1 MARGAHIVFAGLAG
15 LLIALT
21 AGAVPTGGCGPAL
34 AAQDLAGTCRRSPAT
49 PGALEAEF
57 TDLPVP
63 VYPIQIRSTPE

>member
-34 AAQDLAGTCRRSPAT
+34 AAQDLSGACRRSPPT
-49 PGALEAEF
+49 PGALEA
-57 TDLPVP
+57 LAPVP
-63 VYPIQIRSTPE
+63 VYAIQIQSTPE